1 MPIPLARRTLLRLAL
16 LAAPLLAVSGRDAL
30 ASGEQQRLV
39 DQSRLVV
46 EEFLDNPDY
55 TKMRVYVQNA
65 YGILVVPD
73 LLKGGFIVG
82 GQYGTGVMLARDPQT
97 GLWSEPA
104 FYDVY
109 GGSLG
114 LQIGGQTMD
123 MVFTLMN
130 QGAVDKM
137 LANRFKLGADAS
149 GALGP
154 VGSGAGVATTTRFGE
169 DVYVF
174 SRNKGLYGGL
184 SVDGTV
190 IVPKNEWTATYYGQP
205 YSADQIVRQRAIP
218 AQPGTAELRNV
229 LARF

>member
-1 MPIPLARRTLLRLAL
+1 MTILAPRRTLLRLAL
-16 LAAPLLAVSGRDAL
+16 AAPLLATVAGREAL
-30 ASGEQQRLV
+30 AVGEQQRLV
-39 DQSRLVV
+39 DQARLVV

-55 TKMRVYVQNA
+55 ATMRVYVQNA

-82 GQYGTGVMLARDPQT
+82 GQYGSGVMLARDPQT

-190 IVPKNEWTATYYGQP
+190 IVPKNEWNGTYYGQP
-205 YSADQIVRQRAIP
+205 YSPDQIVRQRALS
-218 AQPGTAELRNV
+218 AQAGTAELRNV